1 MKARRFKTSLPH
13 RAVHQVDPIIP
24 IPIAGH
30 EHFSSKHA
38 GLKPLGTEVSVG
50 SLHDSNRITW
60 MAMSDKIDL
69 AVVGA
74 GPCGIAV
81 GAAAATAGLKA
92 ILYDKGCVTNSLVSY
107 PYYMTFFSTAG
118 KLEIGNVPFTI
129 ADSKPTRREAL
140 GYYRRVVQFYD
151 LDVRQYEEVTSIE
164 GEKGDFLLRTRAKS
178 GAEDAIRAGTVV
190 VATGGFHEPNYLDVP
205 GEDLPKVK
213 HYYQEP
219 FPFYDQDVLVVGAGN
234 SSVES
239 ALETYRAGARVSM
252 VHIHAEIDRGVKPWV
267 VPDIQNRLKNGE
279 IEVFWRHRIQ
289 EIKPASVVLQDID
302 SEETVEIPNDWVL
315 AMTGWRPDR
324 KFISGLGID
333 IDDETGIPS
342 HDPDTMET
350 NVPGIYIAGV
360 LAAGYN
366 ANKIFIEN
374 GKFHGPK
381 ILEALLAG

>member
-1 MKARRFKTSLPH
+1 
-13 RAVHQVDPIIP
+13 
-24 IPIAGH
+24 
-30 EHFSSKHA
+30 
-38 GLKPLGTEVSVG
+38 
-50 SLHDSNRITW
+50 
-60 MAMSDKIDL
+60 MSDFIDL

-81 GAAAATAGLKA
+81 GTAAATAGLRA
-92 ILYDKGCVTNSLVSY
+92 TLYDRGCITNSLVDY
-107 PYYMTFFSTAG
+107 PYYMTFFSTAR
-118 KLEIGNVPFTI
+118 KLEIGGVPFSI
-129 ADSKPTRREAL
+129 AASKPNRREAL
-140 GYYRRVVQFYD
+140 TYYRRVVEHYD
-151 LDVRQYEEVTSIE
+151 LDVHQYEEITSIE
-164 GEKGDFLLRTRAKS
+164 GQRGDFLLHTKTRA
-178 GAEDAIRAGTVV
+178 GAEGTLRAKAVV

-213 HYYQEP
+213 HYYHEP
-219 FPFYDQDVLVVGAGN
+219 YPFYDQDVLVVGAGN

-252 VHIHAEIDRGVKPWV
+252 VHIFDEIDRGVKPWV
-267 VPDIQNRLKNGE
+267 VPDIQNRLKSGE
-279 IEVFWRHRIQ
+279 IEVYWRHRIQ
-289 EIKPASVVLQDID
+289 EIRPTSVVLWNMD

-324 KFISGLGID
+324 QFISGLGID

-350 NVPGIYIAGV
+350 NVTGIYIAGV

-381 ILEALLAG
+381 IVEAVAAG

>member
-1 MKARRFKTSLPH
+1 MS
-13 RAVHQVDPIIP
+13 
-24 IPIAGH
+24 
-30 EHFSSKHA
+30 
-38 GLKPLGTEVSVG
+38 VS
-50 SLHDSNRITW
+50 
-60 MAMSDKIDL
+60 IDL

-81 GAAAATAGLKA
+81 GAAAATAGLRA
-92 ILYDKGCVTNSLVSY
+92 TLYDKGCITNSLVNY
-107 PYYMTFFSTAG
+107 PYYMTFFSTART
-118 KLEIGNVPFTI
+118 LEIAGVPFTI
-129 ADSKPTRREAL
+129 ANSKPTRREAL
-140 GYYRRVVQFYD
+140 SYYRRVVQFYE
-151 LDVRQYEEVTSIE
+151 LDVRQYDEVTSIE
-164 GEKGDFLLRTRAKS
+164 GQRGDFLVHTRAQSGTERTLRTRA
-178 GAEDAIRAGTVV
+178 VV

-219 FPFYDQDVLVVGAGN
+219 YPFYDQDVLVVGAGN

-252 VHIHAEIDRGVKPWV
+252 VHIFDEIDRGVKPWV
-267 VPDIQNRLKNGE
+267 VPDIQNRLESGE
-279 IEVFWRHRIQ
+279 IEVYWRHRIQ
-289 EIKPASVVLQDID
+289 EIRPTSVVLWNMD

-324 KFISGLGID
+324 QFISGLGID

-342 HDPDTMET
+342 HNPDTMET

-374 GKFHGPK
+374 GKLHGPK
-381 ILEALLAG
+381 IVEAVSAG

>member
-1 MKARRFKTSLPH
+1 
-13 RAVHQVDPIIP
+13 
-24 IPIAGH
+24 
-30 EHFSSKHA
+30 
-38 GLKPLGTEVSVG
+38 
-50 SLHDSNRITW
+50 
-60 MAMSDKIDL
+60 MSDFIDL

-81 GAAAATAGLKA
+81 GAAAATAGLRA
-92 ILYDKGCVTNSLVSY
+92 TLYDRGCITNSLVDY
-107 PYYMTFFSTAG
+107 PYYMTFFSTAR
-118 KLEIGNVPFTI
+118 KLEIGDVPFTI

-164 GEKGDFLLRTRAKS
+164 GQRGDFLLHTRARS
-178 GAEDAIRAGTVV
+178 GAEGILRARAVV

-219 FPFYDQDVLVVGAGN
+219 YPFYDQDVLVVGAGN

-239 ALETYRAGARVSM
+239 ALETYRAGARVSI
-252 VHIHAEIDRGVKPWV
+252 VHIFDEIDRGVKPWV

-279 IEVFWRHRIQ
+279 IEVYWRHRIE
-289 EIKPASVVLQDID
+289 EIRSTSVVLWNMD
-302 SEETVEIPNDWVL
+302 SEERVEIPNDWVL

-324 KFISGLGID
+324 QFISGLGID

-342 HDPDTMET
+342 HDPDSMET
-350 NVPGIYIAGV
+350 NIPGIYIAGV

-381 ILEALLAG
+381 IVETVAAG

>member
-1 MKARRFKTSLPH
+1 
-13 RAVHQVDPIIP
+13 
-24 IPIAGH
+24 
-30 EHFSSKHA
+30 
-38 GLKPLGTEVSVG
+38 
-50 SLHDSNRITW
+50 
-60 MAMSDKIDL
+60 MSDIIDL

-81 GAAAATAGLKA
+81 GTAAATAGLRA
-92 ILYDKGCVTNSLVSY
+92 TLYDRGCITNSLVDY
-107 PYYMTFFSTAG
+107 PYYMTFFSTAR
-118 KLEIGNVPFTI
+118 KLEIGGVPFSI
-129 ADSKPTRREAL
+129 AASKPNRREAL
-140 GYYRRVVQFYD
+140 TYYRRVVEHYD
-151 LDVRQYEEVTSIE
+151 LDVHQYEEITSIE
-164 GEKGDFLLRTRAKS
+164 GQRGDFLLHTKTRS
-178 GAEDAIRAGTVV
+178 GAEGTLRAKAVV

-219 FPFYDQDVLVVGAGN
+219 YPFYDQDVLVVGAGN

-239 ALETYRAGARVSM
+239 ALETYRAGARVTM
-252 VHIHAEIDRGVKPWV
+252 VHIFDEIDRGVKPWV

-279 IEVFWRHRIQ
+279 IEVYWRHRIQ
-289 EIKPASVVLQDID
+289 EIRLTSVILWNMD

-324 KFISGLGID
+324 HFISGLGID

-342 HDPDTMET
+342 HTPDTMES

-381 ILEALLAG
+381 IVEAVVSSLPDF

>member
-1 MKARRFKTSLPH
+1 
-13 RAVHQVDPIIP
+13 
-24 IPIAGH
+24 
-30 EHFSSKHA
+30 
-38 GLKPLGTEVSVG
+38 
-50 SLHDSNRITW
+50 
-60 MAMSDKIDL
+60 MSDSIDL
-69 AVVGA
+69 AVVGS

-81 GAAAATAGLKA
+81 GAAAATSGLEA
-92 ILYDKGCVTNSLVSY
+92 TLYDKGCITNSLVNY
-107 PYYMTFFSTAG
+107 PYYMTFFSTAR
-118 KLEIGNVPFTI
+118 KLEIADVPFTI

-140 GYYRRVVQFYD
+140 GYYRRVVQYFD

-164 GEKGDFLLRTRAKS
+164 GEKGDFLLHTRARS
-178 GAEDAIRAGTVV
+178 GAEDTVRARAVV

-219 FPFYDQDVLVVGAGN
+219 YPFYDQDVLVVGAGN

-252 VHIHAEIDRGVKPWV
+252 VHIFAEIDRGVKPWV

-279 IEVFWRHRIQ
+279 IEVYWRHQIK
-289 EIKPASVVLQDID
+289 EIRPASVVLQNMD

-324 KFISGLGID
+324 QFISGLGVD
-333 IDDETGIPS
+333 INDETGIPS

-374 GKFHGPK
+374 GKLHGPT
-381 ILEALLAG
+381 IVEALSS

>member
-1 MKARRFKTSLPH
+1 
-13 RAVHQVDPIIP
+13 
-24 IPIAGH
+24 
-30 EHFSSKHA
+30 
-38 GLKPLGTEVSVG
+38 
-50 SLHDSNRITW
+50 
-60 MAMSDKIDL
+60 MSDAIDL

-81 GAAAATAGLKA
+81 GAAAATAGLQA
-92 ILYDKGCVTNSLVSY
+92 TLYDKGCITNSLVNY
-107 PYYMTFFSTAG
+107 PYYMTFFSTAR
-118 KLEIGNVPFTI
+118 KLEIAGVPFTI

-140 GYYRRVVQFYD
+140 SYYRRVVQHYD

-164 GEKGDFLLRTRAKS
+164 GQRGDFLLRTRAQS
-178 GAEDAIRAGTVV
+178 GKEATLRARATV

-205 GEDLPKVK
+205 GEELPKVK

-219 FPFYDQDVLVVGAGN
+219 YPFYDQDVLVVGAGN

-239 ALETYRAGARVSM
+239 ALETYRAGARVTM
-252 VHIHAEIDRGVKPWV
+252 VHIYDEIDRGVKPWV
-267 VPDIQNRLKNGE
+267 VPDIQNRLENGE
-279 IEVFWRHRIQ
+279 IEVYWRHRIQ
-289 EIKPASVVLQDID
+289 EIRPTSVVLWNMD
-302 SEETVEIPNDWVL
+302 SKQTVEIPNDWVL

-324 KFISGLGID
+324 EFISGLGID

-342 HDPDTMET
+342 HSPDTMET

-374 GKFHGPK
+374 GKLHGPK
-381 ILEALLAG
+381 ILEAILAG

>member
-1 MKARRFKTSLPH
+1 
-13 RAVHQVDPIIP
+13 
-24 IPIAGH
+24 
-30 EHFSSKHA
+30 
-38 GLKPLGTEVSVG
+38 
-50 SLHDSNRITW
+50 
-60 MAMSDKIDL
+60 MSDLLDM

-81 GAAAATAGLKA
+81 GAAASTAGLGA
-92 ILYDKGCVTNSLVSY
+92 TLYDKGCITNSLVDY
-107 PYYMTFFSTAG
+107 PYYMTFFSTAQ
-118 KLEIGNVPFTI
+118 KLEIGDVPFTI

-140 GYYRRVVQFYD
+140 GYYRRVVQYYG
-151 LDVRQYEEVTSIE
+151 LDVRQYEEVTSVE
-164 GEKGDFLLRTRAKS
+164 GQKGDFLLHTRAQS
-178 GAEDAIRAGTVV
+178 GAEDTLRARALV
-190 VATGGFHEPNYLDVP
+190 VATGGFHEPNYLNVP

-239 ALETYRAGARVSM
+239 ALETYRIGARVTM
-252 VHIHAEIDRGVKPWV
+252 VHIFDEIDRGVKPWV
-267 VPDIQNRLKNGE
+267 VPDIRNRLEKGE
-279 IEVFWRHRIQ
+279 IEVFWRHRIL
-289 EIKPASVVLQDID
+289 EIRPASVVLQNMD

-315 AMTGWRPDR
+315 AMTGWVPDR
-324 KFISGLGID
+324 EFISGLGID

-342 HDPDTMET
+342 HDSDTMET

-381 ILEALLAG
+381 IVEAVSAG

>member
-1 MKARRFKTSLPH
+1 
-13 RAVHQVDPIIP
+13 
-24 IPIAGH
+24 
-30 EHFSSKHA
+30 
-38 GLKPLGTEVSVG
+38 
-50 SLHDSNRITW
+50 
-60 MAMSDKIDL
+60 MSDLLDL

-81 GAAAATAGLKA
+81 GAAASTAGLGA
-92 ILYDKGCVTNSLVSY
+92 TLYDKGCITNSLVDY
-107 PYYMTFFSTAG
+107 PYYMTFFSTAQ
-118 KLEIGNVPFTI
+118 KLEIGDVPFTI

-140 GYYRRVVQFYD
+140 GYYRRVVQYYG
-151 LDVRQYEEVTSIE
+151 LDVRQYEEVTSVE
-164 GEKGDFLLRTRAKS
+164 GQKGDFLLHTRAQS
-178 GAEDAIRAGTVV
+178 GAEDTLRARALV
-190 VATGGFHEPNYLDVP
+190 VATGGFHEPNYLNVP
-205 GEDLPKVK
+205 GEDLQKVK

-239 ALETYRAGARVSM
+239 ALETYRIGARVTM
-252 VHIHAEIDRGVKPWV
+252 VHIFDQIDRGVKPWV
-267 VPDIQNRLKNGE
+267 VPDIRNRLEKGE
-279 IEVFWRHRIQ
+279 IEVFWRHRIL
-289 EIKPASVVLQDID
+289 EIRPASVVLQNMD

-315 AMTGWRPDR
+315 AMTGWVPDR
-324 KFISGLGID
+324 EFISGLGID

-342 HDPDTMET
+342 HDSDTMET

-381 ILEALLAG
+381 IVEAVSAG

>member
-1 MKARRFKTSLPH
+1 
-13 RAVHQVDPIIP
+13 
-24 IPIAGH
+24 
-30 EHFSSKHA
+30 
-38 GLKPLGTEVSVG
+38 
-50 SLHDSNRITW
+50 
-60 MAMSDKIDL
+60 MSDIIDL

-81 GAAAATAGLKA
+81 GTAAATAGLRA
-92 ILYDKGCVTNSLVSY
+92 TLYDRGCITNSLVDY
-107 PYYMTFFSTAG
+107 PYYMTFFSTAR
-118 KLEIGNVPFTI
+118 KLEIGDVPFSI
-129 ADSKPTRREAL
+129 AASKPNRREAL
-140 GYYRRVVQFYD
+140 TYYRRVVEHYD
-151 LDVRQYEEVTSIE
+151 LDVHQYEEITSIE
-164 GEKGDFLLRTRAKS
+164 GQRGDFLLHTKTRS
-178 GAEDAIRAGTVV
+178 GAEGTLRAKAVV

-219 FPFYDQDVLVVGAGN
+219 YPFYDQDVLVVGAGN

-239 ALETYRAGARVSM
+239 ALETYRAGARVTM
-252 VHIHAEIDRGVKPWV
+252 VHIFDEIDRGVKPWV

-279 IEVFWRHRIQ
+279 IEVYWRHRIQ
-289 EIKPASVVLQDID
+289 EIRLTSVILWNMD

-324 KFISGLGID
+324 HFISGLGID

-342 HDPDTMET
+342 HTPDTMES

-381 ILEALLAG
+381 IVEAVASSLPDF

>member
-1 MKARRFKTSLPH
+1 
-13 RAVHQVDPIIP
+13 
-24 IPIAGH
+24 
-30 EHFSSKHA
+30 
-38 GLKPLGTEVSVG
+38 
-50 SLHDSNRITW
+50 
-60 MAMSDKIDL
+60 MSDLIDL

-81 GAAAATAGLKA
+81 GAAAQTAGLRTT
-92 ILYDKGCVTNSLVSY
+92 LYDRGCITNSLVNY
-107 PYYMTFFSTAG
+107 PYYMTFFSTAQ
-118 KLEIGNVPFTI
+118 KLEIAGVPFTI

-140 GYYRRVVQFYD
+140 SYYRRVVQHFE

-164 GEKGDFLLRTRAKS
+164 GQRGDFLLRTRARS
-178 GAEDAIRAGTVV
+178 GEEATLRARVVV

-205 GEDLPKVK
+205 GEELPKVK

-219 FPFYDQDVLVVGAGN
+219 YPFYNQDVLVVGAGN

-252 VHIHAEIDRGVKPWV
+252 VHIFDEIDRGVKPWV

-279 IEVFWRHRIQ
+279 IEVYWRHRIQ
-289 EIKPASVVLQDID
+289 EIQPTSVVLWNMD
-302 SEETVEIPNDWVL
+302 SEQTVEIPNDWVL

-324 KFISGLGID
+324 VFVSGLGID

-342 HDPDTMET
+342 HAPDTMET

-374 GKFHGPK
+374 GKLHGPK
-381 ILEALLAG
+381 IVEAVAAG

>member
-1 MKARRFKTSLPH
+1 
-13 RAVHQVDPIIP
+13 
-24 IPIAGH
+24 
-30 EHFSSKHA
+30 
-38 GLKPLGTEVSVG
+38 
-50 SLHDSNRITW
+50 
-60 MAMSDKIDL
+60 MSDFIDL

-81 GAAAATAGLKA
+81 GAAAATAGIRA
-92 ILYDKGCVTNSLVSY
+92 TLYDRGCITNSLVNY
-107 PYYMTFFSTAG
+107 PYYMTFFSTAR
-118 KLEIGNVPFTI
+118 KLEIGDVPCTI
-129 ADSKPTRREAL
+129 ADSKPNRREAL

-164 GEKGDFLLRTRAKS
+164 GQRMDFLLRTRARS
-178 GAEDAIRAGTVV
+178 GAEGTLRARAVV

-213 HYYQEP
+213 HYYHEP
-219 FPFYDQDVLVVGAGN
+219 YPFYDQDVLVVGAGN

-252 VHIHAEIDRGVKPWV
+252 VHIFDEIDRGVKPWV

-279 IEVFWRHRIQ
+279 IEIYWRHRIQ
-289 EIKPASVVLQDID
+289 EIRPTSVVLWNME

-324 KFISGLGID
+324 QFISGLGID
-333 IDDETGIPS
+333 IDDETGIPH

-374 GKFHGPK
+374 GKLHGPK
-381 ILEALLAG
+381 IVEAVSAG

>member
-1 MKARRFKTSLPH
+1 
-13 RAVHQVDPIIP
+13 
-24 IPIAGH
+24 
-30 EHFSSKHA
+30 
-38 GLKPLGTEVSVG
+38 
-50 SLHDSNRITW
+50 
-60 MAMSDKIDL
+60 MSDSIDL
-69 AVVGA
+69 AVVGS

-81 GAAAATAGLKA
+81 GAAAATGGLEA
-92 ILYDKGCVTNSLVSY
+92 TLYDKGCITNSLVNY
-107 PYYMTFFSTAG
+107 PYYMTFFSTAR
-118 KLEIGNVPFTI
+118 KLEIADVPFTI
-129 ADSKPTRREAL
+129 AESKPTRREAL
-140 GYYRRVVQFYD
+140 GYYRRVVQYFD

-164 GEKGDFLLRTRAKS
+164 GEKGDFLLHTRTRS
-178 GAEDAIRAGTVV
+178 GAEDTVRARAVV

-219 FPFYDQDVLVVGAGN
+219 YPFYDQDVLVVGAGN

-252 VHIHAEIDRGVKPWV
+252 VHIFAEIDRGVKPWV

-279 IEVFWRHRIQ
+279 IEVYWRHQIK
-289 EIKPASVVLQDID
+289 EIRPASVVLQNMD

-324 KFISGLGID
+324 QFISGLGVD

-342 HDPDTMET
+342 HHPDTMET

-360 LAAGYN
+360 LAAGYD

-374 GKFHGPK
+374 GKLHGPK
-381 ILEALLAG
+381 IVEALSF